1 MAFTRRIKIVLITAP
16 FYIGQVVQFLLL
28 HRKEPGEPIFAHD
41 IICLLTIL
49 LCSPKEGKTKKIFV
63 LGTVMVGIK
72 VL

>member
-1 MAFTRRIKIVLITAP
+1 M
-16 FYIGQVVQFLLL
+16 QFLLL
-28 HRKEPGEPIFAHD
+28 HRKEPGELIFAHAHE

-63 LGTVMVGIK
+63 SGTVMVGIK